1 MRAYHCNNQLKKGV
15 PLMWSK
21 NKRNKYPYLA
31 LLVIHTS
38 LLIYTFIKGKKRK
51 GILALLLTDMGFAFL
66 FDYLVV
72 SFFRGYI
79 YQPKILKNKHLDNV
93 LGATLSQALYVPF
106 TAVFITVFQ
115 LSWKAKL
122 LFSIY
127 FSLVE
132 NLFLKLKLFHK
143 RWWKT
148 WFTFVLIPFYFY
160 ISDWRWH
167 LLKNGSKFMKR
178 LCYFNMIHL
187 TWINGIYLLEILSKV
202 RFGFGKVYQWQEQIS
217 FVPIYVIVLSTGT
230 TLATLKNNWKR
241 KVLVF
246 MSVVG
251 LDQLLIKFGVLKVK
265 SILPITIV
273 HSISIMMTSIFD
285 KLLDPRNFRQ
295 GDEDTPLEKV

>member
-1 MRAYHCNNQLKKGV
+1 
-15 PLMWSK
+15 
-21 NKRNKYPYLA
+21 
-31 LLVIHTS
+31 
-38 LLIYTFIKGKKRK
+38 
-51 GILALLLTDMGFAFL
+51 
-66 FDYLVV
+66 
-72 SFFRGYI
+72 
-79 YQPKILKNKHLDNV
+79 
-93 LGATLSQALYVPF
+93 
-106 TAVFITVFQ
+106 
-115 LSWKAKL
+115 
-122 LFSIY
+122 
-127 FSLVE
+127 
-132 NLFLKLKLFHK
+132 
-143 RWWKT
+143 
-148 WFTFVLIPFYFY
+148 
-160 ISDWRWH
+160 
-167 LLKNGSKFMKR
+167 MKR